1 MGKKSRKLRSP
12 KYKAKASAFRE
23 TVARLRN
30 QSLASAK
37 NETSTPAEE
46 DISIGFGAA
55 ALNTFKTIEKDK
67 EEPSGMEILT
77 TKDLME
83 ESKSDVIVVKN
94 KKKEEKP
101 SKQDRQ
107 PAPELQ
113 LQEVEV
119 SEPPKKKPN
128 GLKRAQTSRTSTRR
142 KTTKTKKD

>member
-1 MGKKSRKLRSP
+1 MGKKKRRMFSP
-12 KYKAKASAFRE
+12 KFAAYRKRMAMANRE
-23 TVARLRN
+23 E
-30 QSLASAK
+30 K
-37 NETSTPAEE
+37 EPTPVVEE
-46 DISIGFGAA
+46 
-55 ALNTFKTIEKDK
+55 KPQPVDK

-107 PAPELQ
+107 PAPEPQ